1 MRKTVH
7 IFESNSEINYE
18 QNYNFFMN
26 VSDLILEKIL
36 NDRDFRMKT
45 ALALG
50 VTERNVQILAQKNS
64 DNLTKYA
71 AFVFFKSTGLK
82 EKEIFAP

>member
-1 MRKTVH
+1 
-7 IFESNSEINYE
+7 
-18 QNYNFFMN
+18 MN
-26 VSDLILEKIL
+26 VSELIIDKIV
-36 NDRDFRMKT
+36 NDKSFRLQT

-50 VTERNVQILAQKNS
+50 VTERNVQILASKNS

-71 AFVFFKSTGLK
+71 AIKFFKSIGLK